1 MKAIRV
7 HEYGDESVLRYEDVP
22 DPEPA
27 PRRVV
32 VKVQAASINRG
43 DLSRRKGTY
52 GGGAPSYLRPA

>member
-22 DPEPA
+22 DPAPA

-32 VKVQAASINRG
+32 QVA
-43 DLSRRKGTY
+43 L
-52 GGGAPSYLRPA
+52 AP